1 MEKQE
6 LLDALK
12 NEHLSFANR
21 VQELSVEAFEFSKND
36 KWTPG
41 QQLVHIQKSILP
53 IGLGLKLPLWLLGL
67 IFGKSKVGSQ
77 SYEQIEARY
86 RQKLA
91 EGTKAPKPYIP
102 PEVSAKQQEKV
113 CIALKGTIAQLCRDL
128 ENIPEKNWD
137 TLLLPHPSL
146 GKITLREMMQ
156 FSLAHLRHHRTS
168 VEELLM
174 N

>member
-1 MEKQE
+1 VEKQV
-6 LLDALK
+6 LLDAIK
-12 NEHLSFANR
+12 SEHLSFANR
-21 VQELSVEAFEFSKND
+21 VLKLSAQDFEKSKNE

-41 QQLVHIQKSILP
+41 QQLVHIQKSIIP
-53 IGLGLKLPLWLLGL
+53 IALGLKLPLWLLGL
-67 IFGKSKVGSQ
+67 IFGKSKSGSQ

-86 RQKLA
+86 RQKLS

-102 PEVSAKQQEKV
+102 PKVTPNQQEKV
-113 CIALKGTIAQLCRDL
+113 CAAMKGTISQLCRDL
-128 ENIPEKNWD
+128 ESIPEKYWD

-168 VEELLM
+168 VEELL
-174 N
+174 NN